1 MSHVIIQLWQQQKY
15 TQKESVFVFFLCK
28 QTNKQTDKT
37 KQSKAN
43 QIITGLD
50 YFISPVINYPEY
62 GIGNKDRKNGKE
74 WPEKAR

>member
-1 MSHVIIQLWQQQKY
+1 MATTEIHTKGICVCIL
-15 TQKESVFVFFLCK
+15 SVQTNK
-28 QTNKQTDKT
+28 QTNKQT